1 VRKKESRERLESM
14 LMIVVAVGRLTIS
27 ADVDVADMLAS
38 APSFFILAFLPTSSF
53 GGVVF
58 I

>member
-1 VRKKESRERLESM
+1 MRKRKVGGRLENM
-14 LMIVVAVGRLTIS
+14 LMIVIVVGRLTIS